1 MKLLIGYAGKEFLE
15 SGYIFAPYIPLQEA
29 SIFNINQLA
38 ANTKKLMN
46 RKVIIKTYWD
56 DEGQKDD
63 DLGIDIF
70 HRVRAKYGRRLRKLE
85 WIVEEDEAGKH
96 QIYLASQ
103 PSITDVGMSPRKRVM
118 SV

>member
-56 DEGQKDD
+56 
-63 DLGIDIF
+63 
-70 HRVRAKYGRRLRKLE
+70 
-85 WIVEEDEAGKH
+85 EDFLTEK
-96 QIYLASQ
+96 QRNSL
-103 PSITDVGMSPRKRVM
+103 PSISDAGMSPRKRVM